1 MARERIV
8 FDTNVL
14 ISGALSTTSTP
25 ARALEA
31 AITSGDLL
39 ASTATLR
46 ELTEKLL
53 SVKFDAYVSR
63 DKREALLLR
72 LAPLVDIVAVV
83 QTFHASR
90 DPKDDKFLDVAVNGR
105 ADVIVTGDGDLLALH
120 PFRGIAILTPA
131 AYLDRQAQR
140 PDQ

>member
-31 AITSGDLL
+31 AIATADLL

-53 SVKFDAYVSR
+53 SAKFDAYVSR
-63 DKREALLLR
+63 QQREALLMR
-72 LAPLVDIVAVV
+72 LAPLVEIVAIL
-83 QTFHASR
+83 QSFQASR
-90 DPKDDKFLDVAVNGR
+90 DPKDDKFLEVAVNGR

-131 AYLDRQAQR
+131 AYLNRQARR
-140 PDQ
+140 PEE

>member
-31 AITSGDLL
+31 AIAKGDLL
-39 ASTATLR
+39 ASTSTLL

-53 SVKFDAYVSR
+53 SAKFDAYVSR
-63 DKREALLLR
+63 
-72 LAPLVDIVAVV
+72 
-83 QTFHASR
+83 
-90 DPKDDKFLDVAVNGR
+90 
-105 ADVIVTGDGDLLALH
+105 
-120 PFRGIAILTPA
+120 
-131 AYLDRQAQR
+131 
-140 PDQ
+140 

>member
-1 MARERIV
+1 MARERLV
-8 FDTNVL
+8 LDTHDL
-14 ISGALSTTSTP
+14 ISGALSITSTP
-25 ARALEA
+25 ARALDM
-31 AITSGDLL
+31 AISTGDLL
-39 ASTATLR
+39 ASIATLR

-53 SVKFDAYVSR
+53 SPRFDAYVSR
-63 DKREALLLR
+63 DRREALLLR
-72 LAPLVDIVAVV
+72 LSPLVQIVTIL

-140 PDQ
+140 PDK

>member
-1 MARERIV
+1 MAGERIV

-25 ARALEA
+25 ARALEMA
-31 AITSGDLL
+31 VAKGDLL
-39 ASTATLR
+39 ASTETLR

-53 SVKFDAYVSR
+53 SPKFDAYVSR
-63 DKREALLLR
+63 EQREVLLLR
-72 LAPLVDIVAVV
+72 LAPLVEIVTIL

-120 PFRGIAILTPA
+120 PFRGVAIVTPA
-131 AYLDRQAQR
+131 EYVGRGARSVGR
-140 PDQ
+140 

>member
-1 MARERIV
+1 MARERLV
-8 FDTNVL
+8 LDTQVL
-14 ISGALSTTSTP
+14 ISGALSITSKP
-25 ARALEA
+25 AQALET
-31 AITSGDLL
+31 AISTGDLL
-39 ASTATLR
+39 ASIATLR

-53 SVKFDAYVSR
+53 SPRFDAYVSR
-63 DKREALLLR
+63 DRREALLLR
-72 LAPLVDIVAVV
+72 LSPLVQIVTIL

-120 PFRGIAILTPA
+120 PFRGIAILTPT